1 VLPLNLTWQY
11 YDSYEGKST
20 CEFKIP
26 SNTSKIIEAKY
37 PGILDLPALV
47 IDNDGF
53 VANNLLVTCF
63 FFRIV
68 AFNATQA
75 IF

>member
-1 VLPLNLTWQY
+1 MLPLNLTWQY

-26 SNTSKIIEAKY
+26 SNTSKNIEAKY